1 MMKML
6 ILLMLTIIGTIP
18 AFSQS
23 DCNDPDSVTKRR
35 SAFFVSYLKN
45 TFPDYELTDG
55 EYLFILPTGCV
66 NCNFAV
72 YNHLLTHPESVRG
85 KYKAILISQ
94 ATLEKLPKEFLTIDN
109 NILCDKTNKL
119 DRMSFGISSVSVLKI
134 KNQMIVASKSMTVDD
149 VQNGIENFFEE
160 M

>member
-1 MMKML
+1 MNKFILL
-6 ILLMLTIIGTIP
+6 ILTVIGTIT

-23 DCNDPDSVTKRR
+23 NHNDPDSVTKKR
-35 SAFFVSYLKN
+35 SAFFVSYMKN
-45 TFPDYELTDG
+45 TFPDFKLTDG
-55 EYLFILPTGCV
+55 EYLFILSTGCV

-94 ATLEKLPKEFLTIDN
+94 ATLEKLPEEFLTIDN

-134 KNQMIVASKSMTVDD
+134 KNKMIVASKSMTVDD
-149 VQNGIENFFEE
+149 VQNGIDTFFEK